1 LGDLRPNLGE
11 DLGVE
16 SMFPNVSFLGGFGVI
31 GASLDEMSL
40 QEMSSKEM
48 SSFRSLKGF
57 IKLRLSAFGYGD
69 ELSIT

>member
-1 LGDLRPNLGE
+1 
-11 DLGVE
+11 
-16 SMFPNVSFLGGFGVI
+16 
-31 GASLDEMSL
+31 LDEMSL

-57 IKLRLSAFGYGD
+57 IKLRLSAFGWGD